1 VDAEFKRALRLA
13 LENFFLLLLHKS
25 HVKNITSKFSCV
37 VPLRVVV
44 NNGGQFLDPDNFIHL
59 SKIHQDV
66 LKPSVLIVVGNYFL
80 FYFSVS

>member
-1 VDAEFKRALRLA
+1 MDAEFKRFLGLV
-13 LENFFLLLLHKS
+13 LENLFLLLLHKR
-25 HVKNITSKFSCV
+25 HVKNITSEFSCV
-37 VPLRVVV
+37 VPLCVVI

-66 LKPSVLIVVGNYFL
+66 LQPSVLVVIGNDFF

>member
-1 VDAEFKRALRLA
+1 MDAEFKRALGLA

-25 HVKNITSKFSCV
+25 HVKNITSEFSCV
-37 VPLRVVV
+37 VPLRVAV

-66 LKPSVLIVVGNYFL
+66 LQPSVLVVIGNDFL
-80 FYFSVS
+80 FYFSIS

>member
-1 VDAEFKRALRLA
+1 MDAEFEKALRLA

-25 HVKNITSKFSCV
+25 HVKNITSEFSCV

-44 NNGGQFLDPDNFIHL
+44 NNGGQFLDPINFIHL
-59 SKIHQDV
+59 FKIHQDV
-66 LKPSVLIVVGNYFL
+66 LQPSVLIVVGNDFL